1 MNRVLGRIL
10 SLALVLAFSGLA
22 LPAPSFTEAK
32 KQVRLEEYERLLADA
47 QRKGCTQ
54 VKGCR

>member
-10 SLALVLAFSGLA
+10 SLALVLASSGLV
-22 LPAPSFTEAK
+22 LPAPSFAEEK
-32 KQVRLEEYERLLADA
+32 RQVTKEEYERLLAA
-47 QRKGCTQ
+47 AKRKGCTQ